1 MQNKSF
7 TWIFVILLT
16 LAVAYQLSFGLVASS
31 FEKKIHQLAV
41 DSIASTE
48 LQGAS
53 ADSAILALERKM
65 LRDSSEAKAY
75 PLVGHSYSYLKS
87 NQLALG
93 LDLRGGMSVTLEVS
107 IPDMILAISDYNQ
120 NPAFLKAIEE
130 AREAQKSSS
139 DDYLTLFEKSWKNQN
154 SGVELWRIFNN
165 LENQEKFPAKT
176 SDADVIKIL
185 RKEAEDAISNT
196 ENIIRKRIDQFGVTQ
211 PNVQKQSFSGR
222 ILVELPGVDDRERV
236 RKNLKSTA
244 NLEFWDTY
252 FNTEVTYKYMPSNL
266 AASLGYAQFL
276 RLEELVNLKR
286 MIWKKYSELFK
297 PFEFVNLNP
306 EPNDV
311 INSVWSTVLVT
322 NNNSKLTRDVM
333 MREFD
338 KRNIPTRPF
347 FYPLSKL
354 PAFRDK
360 VKQEINNQPIS
371 LQLSEHG
378 ICLPSALN
386 LTEENIERVV
396 EVFGEFA
403 DKY

>member
-1 MQNKSF
+1 MEHIYMSGPQVTDADIQIVLDALQNGWYGTDAYKYVELFESEF
-7 TWIFVILLT
+7 AKFHNRKFALMTPNCTSAIHLYLTAIGINSDDEVIVPDVTWIASVAPVVYLNASAVFADVDRTNWCLTKESIAERITPKTKAVIVVDLYGNMPNFESIENFCKENGLFLIEDSAEALGSKFKSQRAGSFGDASVFSFHRTKTLTTGEGGILL
-16 LAVAYQLSFGLVASS
+16 LDN
-31 FEKKIHQLAV
+31 EKV
-41 DSIASTE
+41 Y
-48 LQGAS
+48 
-53 ADSAILALERKM
+53 ERAKF
-65 LRDSSEAKAY
+65 LRD
-75 PLVGHSYSYLKS
+75 H
-87 NQLALG
+87 
-93 LDLRGGMSVTLEVS
+93 
-107 IPDMILAISDYNQ
+107 
-120 NPAFLKAIEE
+120 
-130 AREAQKSSS
+130 
-139 DDYLTLFEKSWKNQN
+139 
-154 SGVELWRIFNN
+154 
-165 LENQEKFPAKT
+165 
-176 SDADVIKIL
+176 
-185 RKEAEDAISNT
+185 
-196 ENIIRKRIDQFGVTQ
+196 
-211 PNVQKQSFSGR
+211 GR
-222 ILVELPGVDDRERV
+222 APG
-236 RKNLKSTA
+236 
-244 NLEFWDTY
+244 TY

-396 EVFGEFA
+396 EVFDEFA